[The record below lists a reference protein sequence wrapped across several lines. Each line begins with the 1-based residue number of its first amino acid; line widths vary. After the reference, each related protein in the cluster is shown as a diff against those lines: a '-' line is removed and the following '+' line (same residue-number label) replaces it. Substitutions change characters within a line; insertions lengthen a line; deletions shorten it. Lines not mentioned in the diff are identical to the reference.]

1 MKRMG
6 LIKRA
11 LILAVCGI
19 LAVPAAMVGPQPTMR
34 EVAATDSN
42 ADLDAVK

>member
-19 LAVPAAMVGPQPTMR
+19 LAVPAAMVVPQPTMR
-34 EVAATDSN
+34 EVAATGQV
-42 ADLDAVK
+42 AL